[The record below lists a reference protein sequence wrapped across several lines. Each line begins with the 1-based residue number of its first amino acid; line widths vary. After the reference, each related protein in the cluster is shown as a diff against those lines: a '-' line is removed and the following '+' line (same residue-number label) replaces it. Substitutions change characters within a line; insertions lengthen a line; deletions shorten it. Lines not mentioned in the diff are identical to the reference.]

1 MGIILGANQ
10 YGKAEIRVVT
20 VDRDTPRHQI
30 HDLSVTTTLRGDF
43 AAAHESGDQAN
54 VLPTDSQKNT
64 VFAFARERGVDQ
76 IEDFAL
82 GLARHFAETVPAV
95 SSARVSVDSYAWDR
109 VGADRPGPDLADPE
123 DPGGQDPGQDPDG
136 AGHDHS
142 FVRRGQ
148 DVRTT
153 TVTVGVTGHGPG
165 AWVVSGIKDLVVLKS
180 TGSEFRGFFKD
191 RYTTLAET
199 DDRILATS
207 LVARWRYGEPA
218 ADWAKAHAGIRAAI
232 LDTFAGTHSRALQ
245 QTLQAMGTAVL
256 RAYPEVAE
264 IRFAAPNKHH
274 FAADLAPFG
283 LDNPGEVFYAA
294 DRPYGLI
301 EATVI
306 REDAPD
312 PGLAWSAGLT

>member
-20 VDRDTPRHQI
+20 IDRDTPRHLI
-30 HDLSVTTTLRGDF
+30 HDLSVTTTLQGDF
-43 AAAHESGDQAN
+43 AAAHESGDQSN

-64 VFAFARERGVDQ
+64 VFAFAKERGVDQ

-95 SSARVSVDSYAWDR
+95 TSARVTVDAYAWDR
-109 VGADRPGPDLADPE
+109 VGADGTGEAGE
-123 DPGGQDPGQDPDG
+123 EAG

-153 TVTVGVTGHGPG
+153 TATVGVTSHGPG
-165 AWVVSGIKDLVVLKS
+165 AWVVSGIKDLVILKS
-180 TGSEFRGFFKD
+180 TGSEFRGFFTD

-207 LVARWRYGEPA
+207 LIARWRYGEPG
-218 ADWAKAHAGIRAAI
+218 ADWAKAYAGIRATMLNA
-232 LDTFAGTHSRALQ
+232 FAGTHSRALQ

-274 FAADLAPFG
+274 FAADLTPFG
-283 LDNPGEVFYAA
+283 LDNPGEVFYAS

-301 EATVI
+301 EATVL
-306 REDAPD
+306 REDGPD

>member
-10 YGKAEIRVVT
+10 YGKAEIRLVK
-20 VDRDTPRHQI
+20 VDRDTPRHEI

-43 AAAHESGDQAN
+43 TAAHETGDQAN

-64 VFAFARERGVDQ
+64 VFAFAREQGVGQ

-82 GLARHFAETVPAV
+82 SLARHFVTTVPAV
-95 SSARVSVDSYAWDR
+95 TSARITIDAYAWDR
-109 VGADRPGPDLADPE
+109 IGA
-123 DPGGQDPGQDPDG
+123 GGT
-136 AGHDHS
+136 GHDHA

-153 TVTVGVTGHGPG
+153 AVTAGATGHGPG
-165 AWVVSGIKDLVVLKS
+165 AWVVSGIKDLLVLKS
-180 TGSEFRGFFKD
+180 AGSEFRGFFAD

-199 DDRILATS
+199 GDRILATS

-218 ADWAKAHAGIRAAI
+218 ADWAASYHGIRAVL
-232 LDTFAGTHSRALQ
+232 LDTFASIRSRALQ
-245 QTLQAMGTAVL
+245 QTLQAMGAAVL
-256 RAYPEVAE
+256 RARPEVAE

-306 REDAPD
+306 RADAPAA
-312 PGLAWSAGLT
+312 GLAWPAGLM

>member
-20 VDRDTPRHQI
+20 IDRDTPRHQI

-43 AAAHESGDQAN
+43 AAAHTSGDQGC

-64 VFAFARERGVDQ
+64 VFAFAKERGVDQ

-95 SSARVSVDSYAWDR
+95 TSARVVIDAYAWDR
-109 VGADRPGPDLADPE
+109 VGS
-123 DPGGQDPGQDPDG
+123 DG
-136 AGHDHS
+136 TGHDHA

-153 TVTVGVTGHGPG
+153 AATADLTDHGPG
-165 AWVVSGIKDLVVLKS
+165 AWVVSGLKDLVILKS
-180 TGSEFRGFFKD
+180 AGSQFRGFFKD

-218 ADWAKAHAGIRAAI
+218 ADWAKSYAGIRAAI
-232 LDTFAGTHSRALQ
+232 LDTFANTHSRALQ

-256 RAYPEVAE
+256 RAHPEVAE

-274 FAADLAPFG
+274 FAADLAPYG

>member
-20 VDRDTPRHQI
+20 IDRDTPRHQI
-30 HDLSVTTTLRGDF
+30 HDLSVTTTLQGDF
-43 AAAHESGDQAN
+43 AAAHESGDQSN

-64 VFAFARERGVDQ
+64 VFAFAKERGVDQ

-82 GLARHFAETVPAV
+82 DLARHFAETVPAV
-95 SSARVSVDSYAWDR
+95 ASARVTVDSYAWDR
-109 VGADRPGPDLADPE
+109 VGADGAAGTDSAGE
-123 DPGGQDPGQDPDG
+123 AGG

-165 AWVVSGIKDLVVLKS
+165 AWVVSGIKDLVILKS
-180 TGSEFRGFFKD
+180 TGSEFRGFFAD

-207 LVARWRYGEPA
+207 LIARWRYGEPA
-218 ADWAKAHAGIRAAI
+218 ADWAKAHAGIRATI
-232 LDTFAGTHSRALQ
+232 LDAFATTHSRALQ
-245 QTLQAMGTAVL
+245 QSLQAMGTAVL
-256 RAYPEVAE
+256 QAYPEVAE

-274 FAADLAPFG
+274 FAADLTPFG

>member
-20 VDRDTPRHQI
+20 IDRDTPRHEI

-43 AAAHESGDQAN
+43 AAAHTTGDQSN

-64 VFAFARERGVDQ
+64 VFAFAKRYGVDQ

-82 GLARHFAETVPAV
+82 SLARHFTETVPAV
-95 SSARVSVDSYAWDR
+95 TSARVGVEAYAWDR
-109 VGADRPGPDLADPE
+109 VGTEA
-123 DPGGQDPGQDPDG
+123 G
-136 AGHDHS
+136 AGHDHA

-153 TVTVGVTGHGPG
+153 AVTVGVTSRGPG
-165 AWVVSGIKDLVVLKS
+165 AWVVSGISDLVVLKS
-180 TGSEFRGFFKD
+180 AGSEFRGFFAD

-207 LVARWRYGEPA
+207 LVTRWRYGEPA
-218 ADWAKAHAGIRAAI
+218 GDWAASYAGIRAII
-232 LDTFAGTHSRALQ
+232 LDTFATTHSRALQ

-256 RAYPEVAE
+256 TAHPEVAE

-312 PGLAWSAGLT
+312 PGPAWSAGLT

>member
-10 YGKAEIRVVT
+10 YGKAEIRVVSI
-20 VDRDTPRHQI
+20 DRDTPRHEI
-30 HDLSVTTTLRGDF
+30 HDLSVTTTLQGDF
-43 AAAHESGDQAN
+43 AAAHESGDQSN

-82 GLARHFAETVPAV
+82 DLARHFAETVPAV
-95 SSARVSVDSYAWDR
+95 ISARVAVDSYAWDR
-109 VGADRPGPDLADPE
+109 VGADQAN
-123 DPGGQDPGQDPDG
+123 G
-136 AGHDHS
+136 AGLSGHDHS

-153 TVTVGVTGHGPG
+153 TVTVGVTGRGPG
-165 AWVVSGIKDLVVLKS
+165 AWVVSGIKDLVILKS

-218 ADWAKAHAGIRAAI
+218 ADWAKAHAGIRATI
-232 LDTFAGTHSRALQ
+232 LDAFAGPHSRALQ

-274 FAADLAPFG
+274 FAADLTPFG

>member
-10 YGKAEIRVVT
+10 YGKAEIRVVKI
-20 VDRDTPRHQI
+20 DRDTPRHDI

-43 AAAHESGDQAN
+43 AAAHRSGNQAN

-64 VFAFARERGVDQ
+64 VFAFAKQYGVDQ

-82 GLARHFAETVPAV
+82 DLARHFVETVPAV
-95 SSARVSVDSYAWDR
+95 TSARVGIDAYAWDR
-109 VGADRPGPDLADPE
+109 VGVAPGE
-123 DPGGQDPGQDPDG
+123 
-136 AGHDHS
+136 AGHDHA

-148 DVRTT
+148 DIRTT
-153 TVTVGVTGHGPG
+153 AVTVGATEHGPG

-180 TGSEFRGFFKD
+180 TGSEFRGFFAD
-191 RYTTLAET
+191 RFTTLAET
-199 DDRILATS
+199 DDRVLATS
-207 LVARWRYGEPA
+207 LVASWRYGEPA
-218 ADWAKAHAGIRAAI
+218 ADWATCHAGIRAVL

-256 RAYPEVAE
+256 KAHPEVAE

-274 FAADLAPFG
+274 FAADLEPFG

-312 PGLAWSAGLT
+312 AGLAWSAGLT

>member
-20 VDRDTPRHQI
+20 IDRDTPRHEI

-43 AAAHESGDQAN
+43 AAAHESGDQSN

-82 GLARHFAETVPAV
+82 DLARHFAETVPAV
-95 SSARVSVDSYAWDR
+95 TSARVTIDAYAWDR
-109 VGADRPGPDLADPE
+109 VGADQAGAAQA
-123 DPGGQDPGQDPDG
+123 GGDQAGGDQAAGE
-136 AGHDHS
+136 GHDHS

-153 TVTVGVTGHGPG
+153 AVTVGVTSHGPG
-165 AWVVSGIKDLVVLKS
+165 AWVVAGIKDLVILKS

-218 ADWAKAHAGIRAAI
+218 ADWAKAHAGIRATL
-232 LDTFAGTHSRALQ
+232 LDAFATTHSRALQ

-256 RAYPEVAE
+256 RACPEVAE

-274 FAADLAPFG
+274 FAADLAPYG
-283 LDNPGEVFYAA
+283 LDNPGEVYYAA

-306 REDAPD
+306 RDDAPD

>member
-20 VDRDTPRHQI
+20 IDRDTPRHQI
-30 HDLSVTTTLRGDF
+30 HDLSVTTSLTGDF

-64 VFAFARERGVDQ
+64 VFAFAKERGVDQ

-82 GLARHFAETVPAV
+82 DLARHFAETVPAV
-95 SSARVSVDSYAWDR
+95 TSARVTVDSYAWDR
-109 VGADRPGPDLADPE
+109 VGADGVDTDRADA
-123 DPGGQDPGQDPDG
+123 D
-136 AGHDHS
+136 GHDHS

-153 TVTVGVTGHGPG
+153 TATVGVTSHGPG

-207 LVARWRYGEPA
+207 LIARWRYGEPA
-218 ADWAKAHAGIRAAI
+218 ADWAKAHAGIRAAM
-232 LDTFAGTHSRALQ
+232 LDAFAGTHSRALQ

-256 RAYPEVAE
+256 SAYPEVAE

-306 REDAPD
+306 RKDAPD

>member
-20 VDRDTPRHQI
+20 IDRDTPRHEI

-64 VFAFARERGVDQ
+64 VFAFAKERGVDQ

-82 GLARHFAETVPAV
+82 GLARHFVATVPAV
-95 SSARVSVDSYAWDR
+95 TSARVVIDAYAWDR
-109 VGADRPGPDLADPE
+109 VGS
-123 DPGGQDPGQDPDG
+123 DG
-136 AGHDHS
+136 TGHDHA

-153 TVTVGVTGHGPG
+153 AATAGVTDHGPG
-165 AWVVSGIKDLVVLKS
+165 AWVVSGLKDLVILKS
-180 TGSEFRGFFKD
+180 AGSQFRGFFKD

-218 ADWAKAHAGIRAAI
+218 ADWAKSYAGIRAVI
-232 LDTFAGTHSRALQ
+232 LDAFANTHSRALQ

-256 RAYPEVAE
+256 RAHPEAAE

-274 FAADLAPFG
+274 FAADLAPYG

-306 REDAPD
+306 REDAPE